1 MCIRDRNNHLSQ
13 MIKNVI
19 VKNKD
24 YFIFHQL
31 KIKLKDLD
39 YEVVTDMK
47 WFEFIVNQ
55 VLNNSFQYSKNTSD
69 SYIEISAYEN
79 QEAIVLSIYD
89 NGIGICASDL
99 PRVFEKSFTGE
110 NGRKHKKSTGMG
122 LYICH
127 KLCECLGHTMTIESK
142 VNQYTKV
149 NIIFYKNHYYHMD
162 EVTKL

>member
-1 MCIRDRNNHLSQ
+1 

-79 QEAIVLSIYD
+79 QEAIVLSIYR
-89 NGIGICASDL
+89 C
-99 PRVFEKSFTGE
+99 V
-110 NGRKHKKSTGMG
+110 
-122 LYICH
+122 
-127 KLCECLGHTMTIESK
+127 
-142 VNQYTKV
+142 
-149 NIIFYKNHYYHMD
+149 
-162 EVTKL
+162 